1 MELRKAEFSDLSAIT
16 AIYKDAKE
24 ALKAQGIDQWQDGY
38 PNEESA
44 RADIENGTSYVLA
57 DESGVFA
64 TACLA
69 FGHEP
74 TYDAVYGGAWQAE
87 GEYGFLHRVAVSGT
101 RKRSGAASR
110 FFEELKRQAEE
121 RDVKILRGDTHQ
133 DNAAMQ
139 RTMEKNGFCRRGTIL
154 MEDGSERIAYECLL
168 ETEEKERAKP
178 Q

>member
-64 TACLA
+64 TACLT

-121 RDVKILRGDTHQ
+121 RDVKILW
-133 DNAAMQ
+133 
-139 RTMEKNGFCRRGTIL
+139 RTEANGSPMNVCWKRRKRNGRNLSRRFCPLSVFSIVYFRR
-154 MEDGSERIAYECLL
+154 M
-168 ETEEKERAKP
+168 
-178 Q
+178 

>member
-1 MELRKAEFSDLSAIT
+1 M
-16 AIYKDAKE
+16 
-24 ALKAQGIDQWQDGY
+24 
-38 PNEESA
+38 
-44 RADIENGTSYVLA
+44 
-57 DESGVFA
+57 FA
-64 TACLA
+64 TACLT

-154 MEDGSERIAYECLL
+154 LEDGSERIAYECLL

>member
-1 MELRKAEFSDLSAIT
+1 MELRKAKLSDLPAIT
-16 AIYKDAKE
+16 AIYEDAKE

-44 RADIENGTSYVLA
+44 RADIESGTSYVLA
-57 DESGVFA
+57 DECGVFA

-74 TYDAVYGGAWQAE
+74 TYDVVLGGAWQAE
-87 GEYGFLHRVAVSGT
+87 GSYGFLHRVAVSGA

-110 FFEELKRQAEE
+110 FFEELRRQAGE
-121 RDVKILRGDTHQ
+121 RGIKILRGDTHQ

-139 RTMEKNGFCRRGTIL
+139 RTMEKNGFSRCGIIL
-154 MEDGSERIAYECLL
+154 LEDGSERVAYECLL
-168 ETEEKERAKP
+168 
-178 Q
+178 